1 MGAWVERWGYTIAT
15 KPTRPGIWRLKTG
28 GFLVR
33 VRANDPRSGRR
44 VSKTRALPAARAVSE
59 AQIER
64 DRLHVEL
71 RAEARGERP
80 LTTTFSAFAVSLL
93 EQKILR
99 GKLKSQ
105 ATREWWRDALKV
117 LIPAFGSIDI
127 TALRKQDIDH
137 WLATQVARWMRE
149 GRPTLRKRRVKGKL
163 VEVET
168 RRAPGART
176 INGWL
181 RVLRVICHAAHDDY
195 DLHRSAFDGIE
206 FFDEGRAHTR
216 ESPNAL
222 PPDVVPLFL
231 AKARELVPQ
240 HYAMIL
246 LGIVTGWRPSSLRPL
261 RRKGPGCDID
271 WTTGVVL
278 LRRSHSRKQTVMDS
292 TKTGRDQDVAL
303 PPDVLAVLQA
313 HADAL
318 PEGPMMASDLLF
330 PARHGGFQTRT
341 ILTKPFAR
349 ICEALSDRLGF
360 RVTPRSMRRTFND
373 LARTVGVHDVV
384 TRSVSGHVT
393 ETMQRHYSTAQHD
406 EQRRGLGRVFAA
418 VSMPLQAVPKGETEG
433 ESDVDE

>member
-1 MGAWVERWGYTIAT
+1 MSTWVERWGYAVSA

-33 VRANDPRSGRR
+33 VRANEPRTGRR
-44 VSKTRALPAARAVSE
+44 VSKTRALPSARTVAE
-59 AQIER
+59 AQLER
-64 DRLHVEL
+64 DRLHAEL

-80 LTTTFSAFAVSLL
+80 STTTFSAYAASLL

-117 LIPAFGSIDI
+117 LIPAFGPLDI
-127 TALRKQDIDH
+127 TELRKQDIDH
-137 WLATQVARWMRE
+137 WLSTQVARWMRE
-149 GRPTLRKRRVKGKL
+149 GRPIQRKRRVKGKL
-163 VEVET
+163 VDVEILH
-168 RRAPGART
+168 PPSPRT

-181 RVLRVICHAAHDDY
+181 RVLRVICHAARNDY
-195 DLHRSAFDGIE
+195 DLHRSAFDGID
-206 FFDEGRAHTR
+206 FFEEGRAYTR
-216 ESPNAL
+216 EAPNAL
-222 PPDVVPLFL
+222 PPEVVPLFL
-231 AKARELVPQ
+231 AKARELFPQ

-261 RRKGPGCDID
+261 RRKGPGRDID

-278 LRRSHSRKQTVMDS
+278 LRRSHSRKQVVMDA

-303 PPDVLAVLQA
+303 PADVLAVLRE
-313 HADAL
+313 HADNL
-318 PEGPMMASDLLF
+318 PEGPMRDSELLF

-341 ILTKPFAR
+341 ALTKPFER
-349 ICEALSDRLGF
+349 ICAALSDKLGY

-393 ETMQRHYSTAQHD
+393 EGMQRHYSTAQHD
-406 EQRRGLGRVFAA
+406 EQRRELSRVFSA
-418 VSMPLQAVPKGETEG
+418 VTQPSEPPAEG
-433 ESDVDE
+433 EKRGE